1 MPYVK
6 NSANSRKRSKRSR
19 GRKRLAGAVFLVL
32 IAALLLFALRSHGH
46 AAAVVPAPRPEA
58 ASAAVAHRTPAP
70 PWNAGA
76 RGELQNAIRSALA
89 PGTRDAAR
97 WSCVVLAQDGTVL
110 YDDRGSNAVAP
121 ASVQKSIVSDAS
133 LTEFGMHHRFDTLF
147 AAAQQPDGGT
157 LHGDLYVAGS
167 GDPSLRSED
176 LNAAIA
182 ALRKA
187 GLSTIDGGVI
197 VDPSALHGEEINPL
211 WNADDAN
218 EDFMAATSGI
228 SLDEDTAEFHV
239 TGTQPGEPALV
250 TVVPASRDVRT
261 YGSVT
266 TGGGDDV
273 IIAATETPNLFR
285 LAGNV
290 PPGVEE
296 KFWLPVHGIPQ
307 YAGDVI
313 DGLLARDGVSVARD
327 AATGTAPVDAQIL
340 WDHRSKPLPV
350 LLKHML
356 IFSDNHF
363 AEQLMRALGGRSGS
377 AATDRTGLLEER
389 RILAE
394 QGIPVPGLHLVD
406 GSGLAHANR
415 VASITLAAHPGAFRC
430 RAGRKRALPAAAARR
445 ERRNAAY
452 VPFPCGRRTRSREK
466 RPSRRRGLSG
476 RIRGYEASRQSRIRF
491 HDQRFAGRSRRRN
504 RLGSR
509 SDRRALNARKEIHAR
524 SHRRRTAAL
533 DRARAR
539 RRLCRRILRTP
550 R

>member
-46 AAAVVPAPRPEA
+46 AAAVVPAPRLEA
-58 ASAAVAHRTPAP
+58 ASAAVAHRAPAP
-70 PWNAGA
+70 PWSVGA
-76 RGELQNAIRSALA
+76 RGELQNAMRSALA

-110 YDDRGSNAVAP
+110 YDDRGSNAVTP
-121 ASVQKSIVSDAS
+121 ASVQKLIVSDAS

-147 AAAQQPDGGT
+147 AAVRQPDGGT

-176 LNAAIA
+176 LNAAIS

-187 GLSTIDGGVI
+187 GLSSIDGGVI

-250 TVVPASRDVRT
+250 TVVPASRDVRM

-327 AATGTAPVDAQIL
+327 AATGIAPVDAQIL

-363 AEQLMRALGGRSGS
+363 AEQLMRALGGRSGG

-415 VASITLAAHPGAFRC
+415 VASITLARILAHFDAAPDGNVLYPLLPRGGKDGTLRMYHFHAA
-430 RAGRKRALPAAAARR
+430 AGRVRAKSGHLDDAASLAGYVDTKHHGRVVFAFMINGSPGDPDAAIVSAVDRIA
-445 ERRNAAY
+445 ER
-452 VPFPCGRRTRSREK
+452 
-466 RPSRRRGLSG
+466 
-476 RIRGYEASRQSRIRF
+476 
-491 HDQRFAGRSRRRN
+491 
-504 RLGSR
+504 
-509 SDRRALNARKEIHAR
+509 
-524 SHRRRTAAL
+524 
-533 DRARAR
+533 
-539 RRLCRRILRTP
+539 
-550 R
+550 